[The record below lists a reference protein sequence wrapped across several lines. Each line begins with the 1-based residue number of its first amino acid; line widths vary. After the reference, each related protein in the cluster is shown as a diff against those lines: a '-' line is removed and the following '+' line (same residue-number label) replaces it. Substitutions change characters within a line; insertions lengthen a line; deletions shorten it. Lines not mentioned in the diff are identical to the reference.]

1 MPIYEFYCADCHTVY
16 SFFSRRINTEKRPD
30 CPKCGRPR
38 LERRVSRFAISRG
51 GQSSGEKKGEGE
63 GGGEEGDDFLP
74 PGFDEEKFE
83 RAMME
88 LADEA
93 ENMDEEDPRQMA
105 RLMRRLSQTTG
116 LQFGGAMEEA
126 IRRLEAG
133 EDPESIEED
142 LGDVLEQEEPIF
154 EQSGGSLK
162 RVVQHLLPPRV
173 EETLYDLDAAPST
186 EEAPA
191 DPQPSATTAQPATS
205 TAKKTRGKKSSSQ
218 SRGNR
223 KGCSAKRKKPSQ

>member
-51 GQSSGEKKGEGE
+51 GQSGSEKGEGD
-63 GGGEEGDDFLP
+63 GGGEEGEDLLP

-186 EEAPA
+186 EEVPA
-191 DPQPSATTAQPATS
+191 ESQPSAPPTQTSAS
-205 TAKKTRGKKSSSQ
+205 TAKKACRKKSSSPNRV
-218 SRGNR
+218 SRKSGS
-223 KGCSAKRKKPSQ
+223 CKRKKLSK